1 MSRLNYIYRL
11 ALHNLFCNC
20 QRDLFERLS
29 SDFNISNLRVELCFT
44 AGFVIIGYE
53 FSADVC
59 RYKRKCVG
67 GEMED
72 VVTLCNKKETLNMI
86 AFRNLPRQKWV
97 ALCEKSL
104 YLIINN
110 NQCRPG

>member
-1 MSRLNYIYRL
+1 MKDYPAILI
-11 ALHNLFCNC
+11 F
-20 QRDLFERLS
+20 
-29 SDFNISNLRVELCFT
+29 SNLRVELCFT

-72 VVTLCNKKETLNMI
+72 AVTLCNKKETLNMI
-86 AFRNLPRQKWV
+86 PFRNLPRQKNGLRCV
-97 ALCEKSL
+97 KRVF
-104 YLIINN
+104 I
-110 NQCRPG
+110 

>member
-1 MSRLNYIYRL
+1 M
-11 ALHNLFCNC
+11 
-20 QRDLFERLS
+20 DLFERLS

-86 AFRNLPRQKWV
+86 PFRNLPRQKTGCV
-97 ALCEKSL
+97 V
-104 YLIINN
+104 
-110 NQCRPG
+110 

>member
-1 MSRLNYIYRL
+1 MSRLNYIFCL
-11 ALHNLFCNC
+11 ALHNLFHNC
-20 QRDLFERLS
+20 RRDLFGRLS

-72 VVTLCNKKETLNMI
+72 VVTLCNKK
-86 AFRNLPRQKWV
+86 
-97 ALCEKSL
+97 
-104 YLIINN
+104 YH
-110 NQCRPG
+110 